1 MLSGVTSDVRKFWD
15 ARAASFDEEPDHG
28 LLDPEVRAAWAELL
42 LPEMPPAPAVVADLG
57 CGTGSVTSLLAQ
69 AGHDVHGVDLSDRMV
84 AAAKAKVGLSARVS
98 QGDAADP
105 PFEPASVDVVFAR
118 HVLWALPDPD
128 AAMTRWLRLLRPGGR
143 LVLVEG
149 LWSTG
154 SGISA
159 ARCRELVGGHREE
172 VVVRPLD
179 DPRLWG
185 GPISDERY
193 LVTSPR

>member
-1 MLSGVTSDVRKFWD
+1 MTSDVRKFWD
-15 ARAASFDEEPDHG
+15 AQAASFDEEPDHG
-28 LLDPEVRAAWAELL
+28 LLDPDVRAAWEEVL
-42 LPEMPPAPAVVADLG
+42 LPEMPPVPARVADLG
-57 CGTGSVTSLLAQ
+57 CGTGSVTALLAG
-69 AGHDVHGVDLSDRMV
+69 AGYDVRGVDLSDAMV
-84 AAAKAKVGLSARVS
+84 AAARAKVGLSARVS

-105 PFEPASVDVVFAR
+105 PFDPASVDVVFAR

-128 AAMTRWLRLLRPGGR
+128 AALARWLRLLRPGGR

-159 ARCRELVGGHREE
+159 ARCRDLVGRHRTE
-172 VVVRPLD
+172 VLVRALD

-185 GPISDERY
+185 GPTSDERY
-193 LVTSPR
+193 LLTSRG

>member
-1 MLSGVTSDVRKFWD
+1 MLSRMTSDVRKFWD
-15 ARAASFDEEPDHG
+15 AQAASFDEEPDHG
-28 LLDPEVRAAWAELL
+28 LLDPEVRAAWDEVL
-42 LPEMPPAPAVVADLG
+42 LPAMPPAPARVVDLG
-57 CGTGSVTSLLAQ
+57 CGTGSVTLLLAQ
-69 AGHDVHGVDLSDRMV
+69 AGHDVDGVDLSDRMV
-84 AAAKAKVGLSARVS
+84 AAARTKVGPSARVRR
-98 QGDAADP
+98 GDAADP

-128 AAMTRWLRLLRPGGR
+128 AAVARWVRLLRPGGR

-159 ARCRELVGGHREE
+159 ARCRDLVGRRREE
-172 VVVRPLD
+172 VAVRPLD

-193 LVTSPR
+193 LVTSPK

>member
-1 MLSGVTSDVRKFWD
+1 MTNDVREFWD
-15 ARAASFDEEPDHG
+15 AQAASFDEEPDHG
-28 LLDPEVRAAWAELL
+28 LLDPDVRAAWGEVL
-42 LPEMPPAPAVVADLG
+42 LPEMPPAPARVVDLG
-57 CGTGSVTSLLAQ
+57 CGTGSVTLLLAR
-69 AGHDVHGVDLSDRMV
+69 AGHDVKGVDLSDRMV
-84 AAAKAKVGLSARVS
+84 AAAKAKVGSSARVL

-128 AAMTRWLRLLRPGGR
+128 VVLDRWVRLLRPGGR

-154 SGISA
+154 SGIAA
-159 ARCRELVGGHREE
+159 ARCRDLVAGHREE

-193 LVTSPR
+193 LLTSRS